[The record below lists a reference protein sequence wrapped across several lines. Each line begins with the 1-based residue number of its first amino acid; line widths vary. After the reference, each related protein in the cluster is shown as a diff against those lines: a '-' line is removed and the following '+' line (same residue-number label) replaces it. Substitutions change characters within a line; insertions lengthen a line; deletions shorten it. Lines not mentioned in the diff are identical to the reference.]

1 MLDSMKTTIDIP
13 DKELK
18 DAIRFTGAKTKK
30 HAVVT
35 ALSEFNRLK
44 RLEAL
49 VRRFGKSN
57 DFMTAEELRRMRETP

>member
-1 MLDSMKTTIDIP
+1 LDSMKTTIDIP

>member
-1 MLDSMKTTIDIP
+1 MKTTIDIP